1 MDRHQ
6 KKLRHSARFF
16 CRERTTLQAGLPG
29 GWCAAHERGAM
40 SEIIS
45 CPSCQRKVQV
55 PEALAGQDVQC
66 PTCGA
71 TFVAQLPGMS
81 PSPPAS
87 EPWAAPSEQ
96 PDSWRDRPS
105 GRRSPPYND
114 RGEVGRYP
122 EDEDEPYGRHRQR
135 DLIPHRGALILTLG
149 ILAIFL
155 CSPLG
160 IFAWVMGNT
169 DMAQI
174 RAGRMDPDG
183 EGLTQA
189 GRIIG
194 MITTGILLLQLCL
207 CGLYF
212 VAVGS
217 AFNRM

>member
-1 MDRHQ
+1 
-6 KKLRHSARFF
+6 
-16 CRERTTLQAGLPG
+16 
-29 GWCAAHERGAM
+29 M

-81 PSPPAS
+81 PSARGPAS
-87 EPWAAPSEQ
+87 DQWGTPSER
-96 PDSWRDRPS
+96 PASWQDHPS
-105 GRRSPPYND
+105 GQGSPPYND
-114 RGEVGRYP
+114 RADSGRYP
-122 EDEDEPYGRHRQR
+122 EDDDEPYGRYKQR
-135 DLIPHRGALILTLG
+135 DLLPHRGALILTLG
-149 ILAIFL
+149 ILGFVPCVPTGL
-155 CSPLG
+155 FS
-160 IFAWVMGNT
+160 WVMGNT

-189 GRIIG
+189 GRILGI
-194 MITTGILLLQLCL
+194 ITTLTFLLQVCV

-212 VAVGS
+212 VWFSAAV
-217 AFNRM
+217 NRM